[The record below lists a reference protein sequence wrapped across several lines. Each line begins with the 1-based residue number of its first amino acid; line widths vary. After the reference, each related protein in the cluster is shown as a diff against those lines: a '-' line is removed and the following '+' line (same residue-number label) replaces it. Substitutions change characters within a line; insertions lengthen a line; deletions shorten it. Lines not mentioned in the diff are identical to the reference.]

1 MFFSEPE
8 RSNHRCLKNISE
20 PPGDLQRFTSTH
32 VQAEK
37 DIAHPTASYPTK
49 SLHGSAPYFLPSKEA
64 GAWVNTSVVHGLNSA
79 KTDFSTPYRTQPST
93 DTGLQNIDLRTS
105 SSFDGSHE
113 AIGISHRPAQ
123 TTCTTISSKAPV
135 RKDPEPI
142 GVFWDFENC
151 SIPKGKSALAIVRKL
166 RSVFFVERR
175 EVEFMCVCDIS
186 KEKKSVIEQLNKA
199 QVCVSELKAQDYCSI
214 FLPQVRDPMK

>member
-1 MFFSEPE
+1 MFFSGPE
-8 RSNHRCLKNISE
+8 RLNHRCLKNINE
-20 PPGDLQRFTSTH
+20 PPGGLQCFTSTH

-37 DIAHPTASYPTK
+37 DIAHPTASYPTASYPTASYPTK
-49 SLHGSAPYFLPSKEA
+49 SLHGSAPYFQPSKEA
-64 GAWVNTSVVHGLNSA
+64 GAWVNTSVVHALNGA
-79 KTDFSTPYRTQPST
+79 KTDFSTAYRTQPST
-93 DTGLQNIDLRTS
+93 DTVLQNIDLRTS
-105 SSFDGSHE
+105 SSFNGSHE

-123 TTCTTISSKAPV
+123 TTCTTVGSKAPV

-186 KEKKSVIEQLNKA
+186 KEKKAVIEQLNKA
-199 QVCVSELKAQDYCSI
+199 QVAMC
-214 FLPQVRDPMK
+214 F